1 MQLLSKTKLLLQL
14 TIFSFSIIYSNIATA
29 QLPEVD
35 KSPLD
40 ISYAPNLFPIQKFQS
55 KQPPA
60 APLARIIYSRPQKNG
75 RNLFGAEIKYN
86 ELWRLGANE
95 STEIEFFKNVNIGGN
110 SIARGRYTLYCIP
123 QAEKWTLIFSK
134 DTFSWGAF
142 SFNPANVIA
151 RVPVPVMRPSGMQVE
166 YLSMFFDDKNHL
178 NILWDD
184 VKVVL
189 PIQFLSGK

>member
-1 MQLLSKTKLLLQL
+1 MYLLLKTKQL
-14 TIFSFSIIYSNIATA
+14 IQVSIFSFTLVLSIIATA

-40 ISYAPNLFPIQKFQS
+40 ISYAPNVFPIQKFQS

-60 APLARIIYSRPQKNG
+60 GPLARVIYSRPQKNG
-75 RNLFGAEIKYN
+75 RNLFGGEIKYN

-110 SIARGRYTLYCIP
+110 SIAKGRYTLFCIP
-123 QAEKWTLIFSK
+123 QADTWTLIFSK
-134 DTFSWGAF
+134 DNYSWGAF
-142 SFNPANVIA
+142 SFNPSSVIA
-151 RVPVPVMRPSGMQVE
+151 RVPVAVIRPSGSQVE
-166 YLSMFFDDKNHL
+166 YLTMYFDDKNHL
-178 NILWDD
+178 NIRWDD

-189 PIQFLSGK
+189 PIQFIAGK